1 MQEKQLIVSGT
12 ANSMRDDEI
21 DAGSSTFRSAVEDDG
36 VSNGYALGVAFYSFF
51 GFTLVQTSYAIK
63 ASSSAMLADSEAMF
77 IDAGTYLCNML
88 AERLKTREYTPA
100 ELLLPVSLRLHHRK
114 LQRLYLELF
123 PPLLSVTALLT
134 VTFTTLKSSVSTLIS
149 NEQDVNPDLSIM
161 LFFST
166 VNLILDAVNV
176 LYFAKANQAILTP
189 INFDKEISAK
199 ETTPLKERPTNFS
212 ETQNSTVAD
221 DEDDLSDDGPVNLN
235 MCSAWTHV
243 LADTLRS
250 VAVLVAAGI
259 AYLSDFITPDEADSY
274 AAVLVSFIILFS
286 CGPLLQGLY
295 YTAQEI
301 RDMHRGPDPEII
313 LSV

>member
-1 MQEKQLIVSGT
+1 
-12 ANSMRDDEI
+12 
-21 DAGSSTFRSAVEDDG
+21 
-36 VSNGYALGVAFYSFF
+36 
-51 GFTLVQTSYAIK
+51 
-63 ASSSAMLADSEAMF
+63 MLADSEAMF

-88 AERLKTREYTPA
+88 AERLKTREYTAA
-100 ELLLPVSLRLHHRK
+100 ELRLPVSVRLHQRK
-114 LQRLYLELF
+114 LQKLYLELF
-123 PPLLSVTALLT
+123 PPLLSVAALLT
-134 VTFTTLKSSVSTLIS
+134 VTFTTLKSSVITLIS
-149 NEQDVNPDLSIM
+149 DGQDVNPDLSIM

-189 INFDKEISAK
+189 INFEKEIAAN

-212 ETQNSTVAD
+212 ETQNSTIAD
-221 DEDDLSDDGPVNLN
+221 DDELSDDSPVNLN

-259 AYLSDFITPDEADSY
+259 AYLSDVISPDEADSY
-274 AAVLVSFIILFS
+274 AAVFVSFIILLS

-301 RDMHRGPDPEII
+301 RDMRRGPDPEIM